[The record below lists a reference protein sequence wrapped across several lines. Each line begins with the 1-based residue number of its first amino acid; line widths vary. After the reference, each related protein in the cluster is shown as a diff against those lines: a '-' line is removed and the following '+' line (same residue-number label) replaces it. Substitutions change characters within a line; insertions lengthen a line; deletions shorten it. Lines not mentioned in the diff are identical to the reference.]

1 MSSPVP
7 KSPEILDQQSTS
19 EPPPK
24 IPEIEWNNALEELL
38 CNEAEKCQ
46 GLAWLH
52 SHAEMEFSKHNN
64 RLQIPII
71 ILSTVVGAASVGSS
85 SLFPGN
91 QGIASVGL
99 GSISILVSILGLL
112 NTHYSFG
119 KRAEGHKL
127 GSVQYAQIYRMI
139 HIEMS
144 LPRSQRMPPK
154 VILRYI
160 KDDLKRLMETLP
172 RVPENIIET
181 YKKEIIPNSIG
192 VSHPEITN
200 GVHKMEAYA
209 EENINVVNSTPIQ
222 SSPIRAPVK
231 ISVM

>member
-1 MSSPVP
+1 MSVNATP
-7 KSPEILDQQSTS
+7 KQENNPDQNQNVDHV
-19 EPPPK
+19 K
-24 IPEIEWNNALEELL
+24 VPEIEWNNALEELL

-52 SHAEMEFSKHNN
+52 SHAEIEYSKQNN

-71 ILSTVVGAASVGSS
+71 ILSTIVGAASVGSS

-91 QGIASVGL
+91 AEAASIGL
-99 GSISILVSILGLL
+99 GGISIVVSILGLL

-127 GSVQYAQIYRMI
+127 GSVQYAQIHRMI

-144 LPRSQRMPPK
+144 LPRSQRMAPK
-154 VILRYI
+154 AILRYI

-172 RVPENIIET
+172 RIPETIIAS

-200 GVHKMEAYA
+200 GVHKVEAYL
-209 EENINVVNSTPIQ
+209 EDTVSITP
-222 SSPIRAPVK
+222 SNPSPAKSPIK
-231 ISVM
+231 ISIL